1 MTTKQELLDLLLQ
14 GPVQVKFTKVD
25 GTERTMVCTLNES
38 YLPARTAAE
47 PSAKPKPAHVVPVWS
62 IVDQGW
68 RSIRVDSVKS
78 AEAFD
83 LNG

>member
-25 GTERTMVCTLNES
+25 GTERTMVCTLNEA
-38 YLPARTAAE
+38 YLPARTETEA
-47 PSAKPKPAHVVPVWS
+47 PSKPKPDHIVPVWS
-62 IVDQGW
+62 IDDQGW

-78 AEAFD
+78 WRFVS
-83 LNG
+83 